1 MAATPE
7 SKLYYPPD
15 IDCGDCGLRRAELPE
30 PLPKIGDD
38 FDWLVRDYDG
48 FRMFMLEQLAA
59 RFSERR
65 RWTPAD
71 MEVVMVET
79 LSVVLDQLSD
89 SLDRIHGEAFLQTA
103 RRSDSVRRLLAMIG
117 YDAVQEAG
125 YANLD
130 DPVQRALATAELE
143 RLWQRKPHLMEAARA
158 AGPRAI
164 HTQERM
170 VTTSDYGERL
180 QDHPLVLR
188 AHATA
193 GWSGCWSSLRVTV
206 ILHRNLL
213 LDDALTE
220 AALGGAEAA
229 AELCAQIDAFN
240 RRAGL
245 DVPAWEH
252 DPTAR
257 TVLRP
262 YLDARRMV
270 GQEVLLDDADP
281 VGIVIQISVRGA
293 ASYFQSELNADVAR
307 VLGNGIDGFFEPGR
321 LNFGEDLHASE
332 IFQAVMA
339 LDGVEAACLNRF
351 KRVGKRYP
359 DQSDSGLIRLDGHEI
374 AVCDNDPGR
383 PERGSLRVVVHGGQ
397 RG

>member
-7 SKLYYPPD
+7 PKLHFPVD
-15 IDCGDCGLRRAELPE
+15 VDCGDCGQRRVELPD

-48 FRMFMLEQLAA
+48 FRIFMLEQLAA
-59 RFSERR
+59 RFGERR

-71 MEVVMVET
+71 MEVVIIET
-79 LSVVLDQLSD
+79 LAVVLDQLSD

-103 RRSDSVRRLLAMIG
+103 RRPDSVRRLLAMIG

-125 YANLD
+125 YPNLD
-130 DPVQRALATAELE
+130 DPVQRAAATAELE

-164 HTQERM
+164 HNQERM
-170 VTTSDYGERL
+170 VTTEDYGERL
-180 QDHPLVLR
+180 EDHPLVLR
-188 AHATA
+188 AQASA
-193 GWSGCWSSLRVTV
+193 GWSGSWSSLRVAV
-206 ILHRNLL
+206 ILHRNLA
-213 LDDALTE
+213 LDAPLTD

-229 AELCAQIDAFN
+229 EEMRSQIDTFN
-240 RRAGL
+240 LRAGL
-245 DVPAWEH
+245 DLPAWEH
-252 DPTAR
+252 EPTAR

-270 GQEVLLDDADP
+270 GQEVFLHDADP

-293 ASYFQSELNADVAR
+293 GNYFQSELKAEVAR
-307 VLGNGIDGFFEPGR
+307 VLGSGVGGFFEPGR
-321 LNFGEDLHASE
+321 LSFGEDLHASD

-339 LDGVEAACLNRF
+339 LDGIEAACLNRF

-359 DQSDSGLIRLDGHEI
+359 DQSDSGLIRLDHQES
-374 AVCDNDPGR
+374 AVCDNDPAH
-383 PERGSLRVVVHGGQ
+383 PERGSLRIVVNGGQ

>member
-1 MAATPE
+1 MSDSPE
-7 SKLYYPPD
+7 PRLHFPSEV
-15 IDCGDCGLRRAELPE
+15 DCGDCGFRRVELPE

-71 MEVVMVET
+71 MEVVIVEA

-103 RRSDSVRRLLAMIG
+103 RRPDSVRRLLAMIG

-125 YANLD
+125 YEHID
-130 DPVQRALATAELE
+130 DPLQRQQAVADLE
-143 RLWQRKPHLMEAARA
+143 RLWERNPHLMETART
-158 AGPRAI
+158 AGPRSI

-170 VTTSDYGERL
+170 VTASDYGERL
-180 QDHPLVLR
+180 EDHPLVLR
-188 AHATA
+188 AQAEA
-193 GWSGCWSSLRVTV
+193 GWSGSWSCLKLPV
-206 ILHRNLL
+206 ILYRNLF
-213 LDDALTE
+213 LDVALTE
-220 AALGGAEAA
+220 AALGGAEPAA
-229 AELCAQIDAFN
+229 VLRLQIDDFN

-245 DVPAWEH
+245 DVPVWEH
-252 DPTAR
+252 EPTAR

-281 VGIVIQISVRGA
+281 VGIVIQISVRGSA
-293 ASYFQSELNADVAR
+293 NYFRSELKVDVAQA
-307 VLGNGIDGFFEPGR
+307 LGSGVGGFFEPGR
-321 LNFGEDLHASE
+321 LVFGEDLHASDLFE
-332 IFQAVMA
+332 TVMA

-351 KRVGKRYP
+351 KRVGRRYP
-359 DQSDSGLIRLDGHEI
+359 DQSGSGLIRLDGHEI
-374 AVCDNDPGR
+374 AVCDNDPAH